1 MAATDIA
8 GSRDRVATLRLMAPA
23 AGAAAAAA
31 GAAGAMWVAGGSLIA
46 FGDSVSEQSRVD
58 VLRSTL
64 LSQLAANAQHDR
76 QTEAGA
82 WYQFYTGLLAQLGWN
97 LQNFSF
103 SRYETNQRTL
113 TLDTVITGMFDSRD
127 GRSQM
132 DAVQALLRAL
142 TGLPDDDPRATLFER
157 TATSAVGG
165 NVQVVVVTEAAGAVT
180 ARMAALYYATSE
192 IVRRLLDFTF
202 STKDTT
208 FWTGVQEMTLTE
220 GVYAQ
225 LRDAVTEKLGDRTTA
240 LLQPLP
246 DGVAAP

>member
-113 TLDTVITGMFDSRD
+113 TLDTVITGMFDLRD

-132 DAVQALLRAL
+132 DVVQALLRAL
-142 TGLPDDDPRATLFER
+142 TGLPDDDLA
-157 TATSAVGG
+157 
-165 NVQVVVVTEAAGAVT
+165 
-180 ARMAALYYATSE
+180 
-192 IVRRLLDFTF
+192 
-202 STKDTT
+202 
-208 FWTGVQEMTLTE
+208 
-220 GVYAQ
+220 
-225 LRDAVTEKLGDRTTA
+225 RDAVRAHGHLGGRR
-240 LLQPLP
+240 QRPGGRRH
-246 DGVAAP
+246 GVRR